1 MSYDVLQMNYSFL
14 SQKNKKK
21 IIKFN
26 STLHGSTINQT
37 FLNNPAMASTTTN
50 PDPQICKNIPN
61 LLSTFVDTFV
71 DFTVSGGIFLP
82 NLKNPNPNPPIQTH
96 YPPQDRLIAIGD
108 IHGDLE
114 KCKQSFRLA
123 NIIDAAD
130 NWSGKTS
137 TVVQVGDI
145 LDRGNEEIKI
155 LYFLEKLKR
164 QAENSGGKLIT
175 MNGNHEIMN
184 INGDF
189 RFAMER
195 GVKEFLDWAFWYRI
209 GISMKKLCHGVSDIA
224 KDPFI
229 GVPKEFS
236 GTRAEF
242 HEGFR
247 ARLAALRPGGPIS
260 TRFLAENA
268 TVVVVGE
275 NVFVH
280 GGLLANHVKY
290 GLERINNE
298 VREWIRGERRSLW
311 KEVER
316 ATDSVVWLRK
326 FSHEVAE
333 NCDCEALDR
342 VLGMIPG
349 CKRMI
354 MGHTIQQEGVNS
366 ACGGKAIRIDVG
378 MSKGCGNGFAEVLEF
393 EKGGGLRVLTSNPV
407 FNGSRSVRS
416 RGRDGLAVVLEEDRR
431 KQVQVRA

>member
-1 MSYDVLQMNYSFL
+1 
-14 SQKNKKK
+14 
-21 IIKFN
+21 
-26 STLHGSTINQT
+26 
-37 FLNNPAMASTTTN
+37 MASTTTTTATTN
-50 PDPQICKNIPN
+50 PNPKICKDIPN

-82 NLKNPNPNPPIQTH
+82 NSKNPNSPIQTY
-96 YPPQDRLIAIGD
+96 YPPQDHLIAIGD

-123 NIIDAAD
+123 GVIDAAD

-137 TVVQVGDI
+137 AIVQVGDI
-145 LDRGNEEIKI
+145 LDRGNDEIKI

-164 QAENSGGKLIT
+164 QAEKSGGKLIT
-175 MNGNHEIMN
+175 MNGNHETMN
-184 INGDF
+184 IDGDF
-189 RFAMER
+189 RYVTMR
-195 GVKEFLDWAFWYRI
+195 GCQEFIDWAFWYRI
-209 GISMKKLCHGVSDIA
+209 GISMKKLCNGVSDVA

-229 GVPKEFS
+229 GVPNEFS
-236 GTRAEF
+236 GTMEKF

-280 GGLLANHVKY
+280 GGLLASHVKY

-311 KEVER
+311 KDIDR
-316 ATDSVVWLRK
+316 GRNSLVWLRK
-326 FSHEVAE
+326 FSHVVAE
-333 NCDCEALDR
+333 NCDCEALER

-349 CKRMI
+349 SKRMI
-354 MGHTIQQEGVNS
+354 MGHTIQQDGVNG
-366 ACGGKAIRIDVG
+366 ACGDKAIRIDVG

-407 FNGSRSVRS
+407 FNGSRGVGS